1 MYNVTLNIMQSI
13 LLLHETEGFLFLQ
26 IHKPS
31 VETAERIDL
40 NKLYLPSIAR
50 KNQWA
55 QRSIKIFFPKFE
67 YSTNNLLDCCLIQHQ
82 HNHLQN
88 VMKLLHKLRTL

>member
-1 MYNVTLNIMQSI
+1 MIQYVQCDTI

-40 NKLYLPSIAR
+40 NKLYLPSIVR
-50 KNQWA
+50 KTQW
-55 QRSIKIFFPKFE
+55 PKGQLR
-67 YSTNNLLDCCLIQHQ
+67 YSSQNLNTSNLSDYCLIQHQ
-82 HNHLQN
+82 YNH
-88 VMKLLHKLRTL
+88 